1 MITINLLV
9 HPIPEITLS
18 TLDYVYCS
26 SDTPEAIIFQ
36 NVFDEI
42 TWFSDENLTQI
53 ISNENEF
60 IPLNIIGVTN
70 YFVLATDEGCQSP
83 SQIIVV
89 EFKNC
94 GLVIPTAITPDG
106 DEKNDRW
113 QLDDIDLLYPNNV
126 VSIFNRWGNKIFESQ
141 KGLYNQMPWDG
152 SFNNEVLPTASYYF
166 IIEYN
171 DGNTRA
177 SNGIVSIVK

>member
-1 MITINLLV
+1 M
-9 HPIPEITLS
+9 P
-18 TLDYVYCS
+18 
-26 SDTPEAIIFQ
+26 
-36 NVFDEI
+36 
-42 TWFSDENLTQI
+42 
-53 ISNENEF
+53 
-60 IPLNIIGVTN
+60 
-70 YFVLATDEGCQSP
+70 
-83 SQIIVV
+83 
-89 EFKNC
+89 
-94 GLVIPTAITPDG
+94 PDG

-171 DGNTRA
+171 DGNTTA